1 MFVFFWLVSRRPTKM
16 GWLLASLPLA
26 LFALF
31 GNLCADS
38 HPCCRSLLSSLL
50 CNSILGKA
58 PRLLKHISKAGWGG
72 GLDGAEG
79 LLTLR
84 GALNPQGFQQI
95 RGTASLDMALGALK
109 LCPGLRLIWIGTVG
123 FLNWLSL
130 ISGSLPKILRQMLP
144 ISFNSNM
151 LQLDSTS
158 KSPDR
163 GSVTKN
169 YECFFQAILIG
180 FEQGWFNVFANKMYS
195 DYVHHLW
202 YFFWPSQVPQ
212 WSLINN
218 QHAL

>member
-1 MFVFFWLVSRRPTKM
+1 MFFLFLAL
-16 GWLLASLPLA
+16 LLAPKKRWVGSWPPCLTHVPLT

-38 HPCCRSLLSSLL
+38 HPCCLSLLSSLL

-95 RGTASLDMALGALK
+95 RGTASLDMALSALK

-123 FLNWLSL
+123 LLNWLSMF
-130 ISGSLPKILRQMLP
+130 SGSLPKILRQMLP

-163 GSVTKN
+163 GSVTR
-169 YECFFQAILIG
+169 
-180 FEQGWFNVFANKMYS
+180 S
-195 DYVHHLW
+195 
-202 YFFWPSQVPQ
+202 
-212 WSLINN
+212 
-218 QHAL
+218 